1 MAILTEFLGLRF
13 RLLSIPIE
21 MSDRDATILCHLLGG
36 PFDGQELEEGAQTQV
51 IALQSST
58 SDLPLWA
65 MYRRSEPD
73 VIVRD
78 DGIEFQYIGMKDR
91 PF

>member
-1 MAILTEFLGLRF
+1 M
-13 RLLSIPIE
+13 
-21 MSDRDATILCHLLGG
+21 
-36 PFDGQELEEGAQTQV
+36 TQV

-58 SDLPLWA
+58 GDLPLWA